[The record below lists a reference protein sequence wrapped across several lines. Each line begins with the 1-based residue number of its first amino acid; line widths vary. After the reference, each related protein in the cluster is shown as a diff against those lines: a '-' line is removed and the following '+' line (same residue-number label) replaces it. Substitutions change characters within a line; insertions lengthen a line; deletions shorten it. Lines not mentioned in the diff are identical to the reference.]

1 MQRNDNSFKKFY
13 ELDLDER
20 LDFIQNETKIKKK
33 DLQLLKDMPKN
44 FSFNKINNMVE
55 NAIGIIPIPL
65 GIATNFVIN
74 GKKYLI
80 PVSTEEPSVIAA
92 ASKAAKIAKMAGG
105 FIAEADESIMIGQ
118 ILLVARKRNHKDL
131 FVSKKE
137 RERVRKRITDN
148 KEELLKIANL
158 KSRTVVAKDIQVR
171 EILDESINNMG
182 YMIII
187 ELIVDTKDAMGAN
200 VINTMC
206 ESIAPKIEKLS
217 NGEVVLKILSNYS
230 VNRLARCKATFPKE
244 MIGGSEGVNRILL
257 AYAFAYSDTFRA
269 VTHNKGIMNGIDA
282 LAIATGQDFR
292 ALEASIHAYA
302 ARDGKYRSLTKWY
315 KSKAGDL
322 VGEIEIPMAI
332 GIIGGIVSVHPIVK
346 VVLKIL
352 DIKNVKELAL
362 IFVAIGLAQNFAAI
376 RALANE
382 GIQEGHMK
390 LHARN
395 IALTAGAEE
404 NQVNIIAERLIKEK
418 NVSVSKAKEIIE
430 LLNSNKI

>member
-1 MQRNDNSFKKFY
+1 
-13 ELDLDER
+13 
-20 LDFIQNETKIKKK
+20 
-33 DLQLLKDMPKN
+33 
-44 FSFNKINNMVE
+44 
-55 NAIGIIPIPL
+55 
-65 GIATNFVIN
+65 
-74 GKKYLI
+74 
-80 PVSTEEPSVIAA
+80 
-92 ASKAAKIAKMAGG
+92 MAGG

-131 FVSKKE
+131 FASKKE
-137 RERVRKRITDN
+137 RERVRKIIIDN

-315 KSKAGDL
+315 KSKDGDL
-322 VGEIEIPMAI
+322 IGEIEIPMAI
-332 GIIGGIVSVHPIVK
+332 GIIGGIISVHPIVK

-352 DIKNVKELAL
+352 DVKNVKELAS
-362 IFVAIGLAQNFAAI
+362 IFAAIGLAQNFAAI

-382 GIQEGHMK
+382 GIQKGHMK

-418 NVSVSKAKEIIE
+418 NVSVSKAKEIIK
-430 LLNSNKI
+430 LLNSNRI

>member
-1 MQRNDNSFKKFY
+1 MQRNDNSLKKFY

-20 LDFIQNETKIKKK
+20 LDYIQNETKIKKK
-33 DLQLLKDMPKN
+33 DLQLLKDLPKN

-80 PVSTEEPSVIAA
+80 PVSIEEPSVIAA
-92 ASKAAKIAKMAGG
+92 ASNAAKIAKMGGG

-118 ILLVARKRNHKDL
+118 IQLVARKRNHKDL
-131 FVSKKE
+131 FASKKE
-137 RERVRKRITDN
+137 RERVKKIITDN
-148 KEELLKIANL
+148 KKELLKIANSR
-158 KSRTVVAKDIQVR
+158 SRTVLAKDIQVR

-315 KSKAGDL
+315 KSKDGDL
-322 VGEIEIPMAI
+322 IGEIEVPMAI

-346 VVLKIL
+346 VVLNIL
-352 DIKNVKELAL
+352 DIKNVKELAS

-382 GIQEGHMK
+382 GIQKGHMK

-404 NQVNIIAERLIKEK
+404 NQVYFIAERLIKEK

-430 LLNSNKI
+430 LLNSNRI

>member
-1 MQRNDNSFKKFY
+1 MQRNNNSLKKFY

-20 LDFIQNETKIKKK
+20 LDYIQNETKIKKK
-33 DLQLLKDMPKN
+33 DLQLLKDLPKN

-80 PVSTEEPSVIAA
+80 PVSIEEPSVIAA
-92 ASKAAKIAKMAGG
+92 ASK
-105 FIAEADESIMIGQ
+105 
-118 ILLVARKRNHKDL
+118 
-131 FVSKKE
+131 KE
-137 RERVRKRITDN
+137 RERVKKIITDN

-158 KSRTVVAKDIQVR
+158 SSRTVVAKDIQVR

-315 KSKAGDL
+315 KSKDGDL
-322 VGEIEIPMAI
+322 IGEIEIPMAI
-332 GIIGGIVSVHPIVK
+332 GIIGGIISVHPIVK

-352 DIKNVKELAL
+352 DIKNVKELAS
-362 IFVAIGLAQNFAAI
+362 IFAAIGLAQNFAAI

-382 GIQEGHMK
+382 GIQKGHMK

>member
-1 MQRNDNSFKKFY
+1 MQRNNNSLKKFY

-20 LDFIQNETKIKKK
+20 LDYIQNETKIKKK
-33 DLQLLKDMPKN
+33 DLQLLKDLPKN

-80 PVSTEEPSVIAA
+80 PVSIEEPSVIAA
-92 ASKAAKIAKMAGG
+92 ASNAAKIANMRGG

-382 GIQEGHMK
+382 GIQKGHMK

-404 NQVNIIAERLIKEK
+404 NQVCLIAERLIKEK

>member
-1 MQRNDNSFKKFY
+1 MQRNNNSLKKFY

-20 LDFIQNETKIKKK
+20 LDYIQNETKIKKK
-33 DLQLLKDMPKN
+33 DLQLLKDLPKN

-80 PVSTEEPSVIAA
+80 PVSIEEPSVIAA
-92 ASKAAKIAKMAGG
+92 ASNAAKIANMRGG

-118 ILLVARKRNHKDL
+118 IQLVARKRNHKDL
-131 FVSKKE
+131 FASKKE
-137 RERVRKRITDN
+137 RERVKKIITDN

-158 KSRTVVAKDIQVR
+158 SSRTVVAKDIQVR

-404 NQVNIIAERLIKEK
+404 NQVCLIAERLIKEK

-430 LLNSNKI
+430 LLNSNRI